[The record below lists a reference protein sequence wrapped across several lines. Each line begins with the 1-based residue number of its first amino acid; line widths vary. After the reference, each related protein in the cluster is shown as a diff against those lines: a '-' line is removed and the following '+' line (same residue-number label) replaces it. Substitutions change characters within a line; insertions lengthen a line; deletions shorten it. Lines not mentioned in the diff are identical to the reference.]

1 MRRNVIARNNCFK
14 PKNTSGK
21 IVGIQM
27 VCLLTDGC
35 MASNF
40 TDLKNKTMTKA
51 DLIEVLDKYDSD
63 FNLETGE
70 TIQAIYFYDFG
81 KLADELVKLFAIHN
95 VMQQRELLIAYEK
108 TVGAMDINEVEK
120 EVDKYLKNKGN

>member
-1 MRRNVIARNNCFK
+1 
-14 PKNTSGK
+14 
-21 IVGIQM
+21 
-27 VCLLTDGC
+27 
-35 MASNF
+35 
-40 TDLKNKTMTKA
+40 MTKS

-95 VMQQRELLIAYEK
+95 VRQQRELLIAFLDWYDN
-108 TVGAMDINEVEK
+108 TVQNYSMDETISQI
-120 EVDKYLKNKGN
+120 VDDWLKSNL

>member
-1 MRRNVIARNNCFK
+1 MTANAE
-14 PKNTSGK
+14 
-21 IVGIQM
+21 
-27 VCLLTDGC
+27 C

-63 FNLETGE
+63 FSLETGE

-95 VMQQRELLIAYEK
+95 VRQQRELLIAYEK

-120 EVDKYLKNKGN
+120 EVDKYLKDKGN

>member
-1 MRRNVIARNNCFK
+1 
-14 PKNTSGK
+14 
-21 IVGIQM
+21 
-27 VCLLTDGC
+27 
-35 MASNF
+35 
-40 TDLKNKTMTKA
+40 MTKA

-95 VMQQRELLIAYEK
+95 VRQQRELLIAYENK
-108 TVGAMDINEVEK
+108 VGHMDKDEAIK
-120 EVDKYLKNKGN
+120 FVDEYLNDGDN

>member
-1 MRRNVIARNNCFK
+1 ME
-14 PKNTSGK
+14 
-21 IVGIQM
+21 
-27 VCLLTDGC
+27 
-35 MASNF
+35 SNF

-70 TIQAIYFYDFG
+70 KIQAIYFYDFG

-95 VMQQRELLIAYEK
+95 VSQQRELLLGFQKTEYFNLYEQG
-108 TVGAMDINEVEK
+108 VVEYK
-120 EVDKYLKNKGN
+120 EAIEKYLAQL

>member
-1 MRRNVIARNNCFK
+1 
-14 PKNTSGK
+14 
-21 IVGIQM
+21 
-27 VCLLTDGC
+27 
-35 MASNF
+35 
-40 TDLKNKTMTKA
+40 MTKS

-95 VMQQRELLIAYEK
+95 VRQQRELLEAFRDK
-108 TVGAMDINEVEK
+108 LNESRIKDRVYRD
-120 EVDKYLKNKGN
+120 EVDDFLESL